1 MAPWLKV
8 KFIKIP
14 RQSKQ
19 KHSAKKRQKQMSAAQ
34 RNDWVKVEYSLCS
47 LSTTLSLSPSLST
60 TLFPIF
66 VLSTICICCSFLAI
80 SSRSQHFCEPARW
93 KFSSL
98 YLFWQFSIVLDDVA
112 SATSSSSTCS
122 DAASFV
128 RKCVHKHCGLDLA
141 LIGKVNEL
149 VRLAEGKE
157 GEKMEQGIS
166 CSAVDIDRKK
176 KTLLVPPL

>member
-19 KHSAKKRQKQMSAAQ
+19 KHSAKKRQKQMSAAK

-47 LSTTLSLSPSLST
+47 LSTTLSLCISS
-60 TLFPIF
+60 IF
-66 VLSTICICCSFLAI
+66 FLSTICICCSFLAI

-149 VRLAEGKE
+149 VRLTEGKE
-157 GEKMEQGIS
+157 GEKME
-166 CSAVDIDRKK
+166 
-176 KTLLVPPL
+176 

>member
-1 MAPWLKV
+1 M
-8 KFIKIP
+8 
-14 RQSKQ
+14 
-19 KHSAKKRQKQMSAAQ
+19 
-34 RNDWVKVEYSLCS
+34 
-47 LSTTLSLSPSLST
+47 
-60 TLFPIF
+60 
-66 VLSTICICCSFLAI
+66 
-80 SSRSQHFCEPARW
+80 
-93 KFSSL
+93 
-98 YLFWQFSIVLDDVA
+98 LDDVA